1 MKITK
6 NKIKIVTLVI
16 TAKYKINLEIQ
27 RNIKQ
32 TILFISKKI
41 KIFKI
46 GQQMNRKINILKIK
60 ELI

>member
-16 TAKYKINLEIQ
+16 TAKYKINLEIH